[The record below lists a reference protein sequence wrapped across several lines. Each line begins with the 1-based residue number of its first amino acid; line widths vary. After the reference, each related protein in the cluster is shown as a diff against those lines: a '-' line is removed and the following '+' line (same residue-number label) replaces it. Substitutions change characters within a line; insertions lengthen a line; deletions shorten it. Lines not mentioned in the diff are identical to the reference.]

1 MVIIGRWED
10 EREGGKEKWQGG
22 KDGLGGLEL
31 WSLRELPGDGLQTK
45 RDANK
50 AEVRGEVRR
59 QKGVNAQF
67 REKQMV
73 EVTR

>member
-1 MVIIGRWED
+1 M
-10 EREGGKEKWQGG
+10 
-22 KDGLGGLEL
+22 GGLEL